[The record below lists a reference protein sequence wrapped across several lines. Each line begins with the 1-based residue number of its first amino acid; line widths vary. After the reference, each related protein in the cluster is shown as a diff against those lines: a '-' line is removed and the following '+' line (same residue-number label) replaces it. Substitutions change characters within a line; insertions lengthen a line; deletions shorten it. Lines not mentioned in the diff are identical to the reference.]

1 MSKPAHIHHT
11 GTPKEVIDSIHT
23 IAKYLSENNYVEA
36 SVSKEGG
43 AAFHVQSRIER
54 EMEYPE
60 EIKNLREWT

>member
-1 MSKPAHIHHT
+1 MIKPAHIHHS
-11 GTPKEVIDSIHT
+11 GTPQEVLDAIYV
-23 IAKYLSENNYVEA
+23 IAKYLSDNNYVEA

-54 EMEYPE
+54 EMEYME